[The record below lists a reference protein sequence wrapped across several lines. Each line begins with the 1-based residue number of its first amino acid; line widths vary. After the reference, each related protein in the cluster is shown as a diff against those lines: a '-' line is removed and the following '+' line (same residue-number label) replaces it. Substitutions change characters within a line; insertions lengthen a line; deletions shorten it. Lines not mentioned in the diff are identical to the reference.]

1 MKQRRPLWQ
10 RILERH
16 KYRGRLLR
24 PRVPLVLRLRR
35 VGHQAERRTALPP
48 RVTQYSLNL
57 HLQLSWPF
65 VSVQGNT
72 RNDTYLHSS
81 FAENFLWLTPGQASR
96 HSFTSHHTYTSLR
109 NLCVLCASAVNNYL
123 EKTITAETQRTQR
136 LRREISL
143 FRESRGLVL
152 PQTRKLAR
160 ILQQANTTNSLTH
173 ISHNVSNAQNISND
187 SQVTNKSVEVQEA
200 RKIFAGMLLQHS
212 NLATHITSRIS
223 SSSTRVD
230 LQREVKDTPKISTQF
245 HSHRAEQKVS
255 QHNTSS
261 STRQVNI
268 ETPISHLYSTVGS
281 APALPTNPRI
291 LLATPPVTSRAIANG
306 PNAFTAVL
314 PKERGQ
320 APLPDLFLPQRA
332 QRERVNKRTSQEGR
346 LAPAALYTQPVA
358 RNFVTQPAHDEN
370 GSQSQVRTV
379 PSASPQTI
387 TPTQQQPS
395 LDIGRLTDEVYRHIQ
410 RKIRVE
416 RERRGL

>member
-35 VGHQAERRTALPP
+35 VGHSVERRTTLPP

-96 HSFTSHHTYTSLR
+96 HSQTSHHTYTSLR

-152 PQTRKLAR
+152 PQTRKLVR
-160 ILQQANTTNSLTH
+160 ILQ
-173 ISHNVSNAQNISND
+173 
-187 SQVTNKSVEVQEA
+187 
-200 RKIFAGMLLQHS
+200 
-212 NLATHITSRIS
+212 
-223 SSSTRVD
+223 
-230 LQREVKDTPKISTQF
+230 
-245 HSHRAEQKVS
+245 
-255 QHNTSS
+255 
-261 STRQVNI
+261 
-268 ETPISHLYSTVGS
+268 
-281 APALPTNPRI
+281 
-291 LLATPPVTSRAIANG
+291 
-306 PNAFTAVL
+306 
-314 PKERGQ
+314 
-320 APLPDLFLPQRA
+320 
-332 QRERVNKRTSQEGR
+332 
-346 LAPAALYTQPVA
+346 
-358 RNFVTQPAHDEN
+358 
-370 GSQSQVRTV
+370 
-379 PSASPQTI
+379 
-387 TPTQQQPS
+387 
-395 LDIGRLTDEVYRHIQ
+395 
-410 RKIRVE
+410 
-416 RERRGL
+416 